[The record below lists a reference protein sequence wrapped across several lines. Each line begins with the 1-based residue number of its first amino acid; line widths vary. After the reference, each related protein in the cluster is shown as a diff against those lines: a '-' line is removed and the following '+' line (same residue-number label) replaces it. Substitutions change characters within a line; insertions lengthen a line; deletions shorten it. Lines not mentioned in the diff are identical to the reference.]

1 MEDNRKGR
9 PIVPSTP
16 PRATRNQTL
25 HSFKTPSAIK
35 TPFTP
40 KVKGVG
46 LITPVTESKHK
57 GNASQVD
64 NHRNEPSNLLTVPVT
79 PDFTPHR
86 SPSKHHK
93 RKRNT
98 FEEISKSEAQEE
110 FSAPTTTTAQHHAS
124 NNLLL
129 PNPSTVG
136 SGRKIGS
143 SQPRLLKPPVF
154 NLTTLAKLNDNLN
167 FEEDADDS
175 NTFEATPQKLDTSFI
190 RSENLRAS
198 KVFLAKGCE
207 LPTRNKSGV
216 PLTPRG
222 QVISDEKVR
231 RWHGK
236 SFNDQFDSSDD
247 EEKAIDSRSLENPF
261 LESKSGATSK
271 NISANP
277 FNTSQQLEDVDLS
290 THMVY
295 VNNKTGQKRV
305 VKLLKSQM
313 KIKPKKLVFDT
324 SDH

>member
-1 MEDNRKGR
+1 MEDNKKGR
-9 PIVPSTP
+9 PMVPSTP
-16 PRATRNQTL
+16 PRATRNQAL

-40 KVKGVG
+40 NVKGVG

-57 GNASQVD
+57 GNASQKD
-64 NHRNEPSNLLTVPVT
+64 SHRNEASNLLTIPVT
-79 PDFTPHR
+79 PEFTPHR
-86 SPSKHHK
+86 SPFKHHK

-110 FSAPTTTTAQHHAS
+110 FSAPTTTAQQHAS

-129 PNPSTVG
+129 PTPSTVG

-143 SQPRLLKPPVF
+143 SQSKLLKPPVF
-154 NLTTLAKLNDNLN
+154 NLATLAKLNDNLN
-167 FEEDADDS
+167 FEEDEDDAK
-175 NTFEATPQKLDTSFI
+175 TFDVRPQKLDTSFI
-190 RSENLRAS
+190 RNENLRAS
-198 KVFLAKGCE
+198 NPFLTAGDE
-207 LPTRNKSGV
+207 LPTKKKSGV

-222 QVISDEKVR
+222 QVINDEKIR

-236 SFNDQFDSSDD
+236 SFNNQFDSSDD
-247 EEKAIDSRSLENPF
+247 DEEAIESRSLENPF
-261 LESKSGATSK
+261 LESKSDATSEK
-271 NISANP
+271 ISANP
-277 FNTSQQLEDVDLS
+277 FNTSQQLDDVDLS

-295 VNNKTGQKRV
+295 VNNKTGEKRV
-305 VKLLKSQM
+305 VKLLKNQM